1 MKVGD
6 LLVGKSV
13 IGDTGFKVGPSLG
26 IRVDG
31 FVDGL
36 IDGRLVVVIKESVTI
51 KVGSLLIRG
60 SDVDES
66 LGFGVGTSLLGSSVI
81 GIRVGTSVSFLDVG
95 TGVGVTVDLDVGD
108 NVNSGMVVEGE
119 YVGLYVGIYV
129 GAAVTTSSGGLKVVN
144 VPVGRPVSVVTELRL
159 GLSLGI
165 AEIGFVEGFSV
176 GRLVEATKDAVVIKV
191 GSLLVGCS
199 DVGESLGFGLG
210 ASLLGP
216 SVVGL

>member
-6 LLVGKSV
+6 VLVGKSV

-108 NVNSGMVVEGE
+108 NVG
-119 YVGLYVGIYV
+119 
-129 GAAVTTSSGGLKVVN
+129 
-144 VPVGRPVSVVTELRL
+144 
-159 GLSLGI
+159 
-165 AEIGFVEGFSV
+165 
-176 GRLVEATKDAVVIKV
+176 
-191 GSLLVGCS
+191 
-199 DVGESLGFGLG
+199 
-210 ASLLGP
+210 
-216 SVVGL
+216 